1 MRDAINEKEE
11 CLSPKLST
19 IFMGIVGC
27 IKNCTFCMAG
37 AAQLYLSTSLGD
49 KSQLSTQS
57 CGREIGQLQTFSA
70 NFRKLEG

>member
-1 MRDAINEKEE
+1 
-11 CLSPKLST
+11 
-19 IFMGIVGC
+19 
-27 IKNCTFCMAG
+27 MAG